1 MNTCYNRVANSIFV
15 IRYLSFDIQT
25 MPLRF
30 QAQRDKLAAQAPQKW
45 LDNLAPKVA
54 HLRGE
59 LARRDPRDLAERTGA
74 TLDATQQAIQIELW
88 GKPYTLV
95 HPELVARDAT
105 GAEAST
111 DKQALLLMYLHTAD
125 ETPLAPAGKWL
136 AYRELPGGMFYA
148 NAFHGYAELRLAQAF
163 NGDVERFRTAAVGL
177 KGSKLTFGDASFEF
191 VALPR
196 ILVAAVYWLG
206 DEDFPS
212 NASILFDA
220 AASHYLPTDAVGAL
234 GSQLVSR
241 LIGKSDEDAQTLTA
255 LAVQPPDA
263 A

>member
-1 MNTCYNRVANSIFV
+1 MS
-15 IRYLSFDIQT
+15 
-25 MPLRF
+25 LRF
-30 QAQRDKLAAQAPQKW
+30 QAQRDQLAAQAPQKW

-54 HLRGE
+54 QLREE
-59 LARRDPRDLAERTGA
+59 LAHRDPRDLAERSGA
-74 TLDATQQAIQIELW
+74 TLNAQQQTIQLELW
-88 GKPYTLV
+88 GKSYTLA
-95 HPELVARDAT
+95 HPELVGRDAT

-125 ETPLAPAGKWL
+125 GTPLAPAGKWL

-148 NAFHGYAELRLAQAF
+148 NAFHGYAELRLAQSF
-163 NGDVERFRTAAVGL
+163 NGDVEKFRAAAARL
-177 KGSKLTFGDASFEF
+177 KGDRLAIGDASFEF

-206 DEDFPS
+206 DEDFAS
-212 NASILFDA
+212 NAGILFDA
-220 AASHYLPTDAVGAL
+220 SASHYLATDAVGAL

-255 LAVQPPDA
+255 LAVQPPMLEIKT
-263 A
+263 

>member
-1 MNTCYNRVANSIFV
+1 
-15 IRYLSFDIQT
+15 
-25 MPLRF
+25 MPPRF

-45 LDNLAPKVA
+45 LNNLTPKVT
-54 HLRGE
+54 HLRAE
-59 LARRDPRDLAERTGA
+59 LARRDPHDLSERSGA
-74 TLDATQQAIQIELW
+74 TFDATQQTIQFELW

-95 HPELVARDAT
+95 HPELVARDAS

-111 DKQALLLMYLHTAD
+111 YKQALLLMYLQTAD
-125 ETPLAPAGKWL
+125 GTPPAGKWL

-148 NAFHGYAELRLAQAF
+148 NAFHGYAELRLAQSF
-163 NGDVERFRTAAVGL
+163 NGDLAKFRAAAVGL

-241 LIGKSDEDAQTLTA
+241 LVGTSDEDAQTLTA
-255 LAVQPPDA
+255 LAVQPPDS
-263 A
+263 

>member
-1 MNTCYNRVANSIFV
+1 
-15 IRYLSFDIQT
+15 

-30 QAQRDKLAAQAPQKW
+30 QDQRNKLAAEAPQKW
-45 LDNLAPKVA
+45 LDNLTPKVA
-54 HLRGE
+54 HLRE
-59 LARRDPRDLAERTGA
+59 DLARRDPSDLAERSGA
-74 TLDATQQAIQIELW
+74 TFDAARQAIQIELW
-88 GKPYTLV
+88 GKPYTLG
-95 HPELVARDAT
+95 HPELVARDAA
-105 GAEAST
+105 GAEAGIY
-111 DKQALLLMYLHTAD
+111 KQALLLMYLHTAD
-125 ETPLAPAGKWL
+125 KTPLTHKWL

-148 NAFHGYAELRLAQAF
+148 NAFHGYAELRLAQSF
-163 NGDVERFRTAAVGL
+163 NGDLAKFRAAAAGL

-241 LIGKSDEDAQTLTA
+241 LNGASDEDPQTLTA
-255 LAVQPPDA
+255 VAVHPPDS
-263 A
+263 

>member
-1 MNTCYNRVANSIFV
+1 MS
-15 IRYLSFDIQT
+15 
-25 MPLRF
+25 LRF
-30 QAQRDKLAAQAPQKW
+30 QVQRDKLAAQAPQKW
-45 LDNLAPKVA
+45 LDSLAPKVA
-54 HLRGE
+54 QLREE
-59 LARRDPRDLAERTGA
+59 LAHRDPRDLAERSGA
-74 TLDATQQAIQIELW
+74 TLNAQQQTIQLELW
-88 GKPYTLV
+88 GKPYTLA

-125 ETPLAPAGKWL
+125 GTPLAGKWL
-136 AYRELPGGMFYA
+136 AYRDLPGGMFYA
-148 NAFHGYAELRLAQAF
+148 NAFHGYAELRLAQSF
-163 NGDVERFRTAAVGL
+163 NGDVEKFRAAATRL
-177 KGSKLTFGDASFEF
+177 KGDRLAFGDASFEF

-255 LAVQPPDA
+255 LAVQPPTHGAKRASATD
-263 A
+263 

>member
-1 MNTCYNRVANSIFV
+1 
-15 IRYLSFDIQT
+15 

-30 QAQRDKLAAQAPQKW
+30 QDQRNKLAAEAPQKW

-54 HLRGE
+54 RLRGE
-59 LARRDPRDLAERTGA
+59 LARRDPHDLAERSGA
-74 TLDATQQAIQIELW
+74 TFDAAQQAIQIELW

-95 HPELVARDAT
+95 HPELVARGAS
-105 GAEAST
+105 GAEAGLY
-111 DKQALLLMYLHTAD
+111 KQALLLMYLQTAD
-125 ETPLAPAGKWL
+125 GTPPAHKWL

-148 NAFHGYAELRLAQAF
+148 NAFHGYAELRLAQSF
-163 NGDVERFRTAAVGL
+163 NGDLEKFRTAAAGL
-177 KGSKLTFGDASFEF
+177 KGSRLTFGDASFEF
-191 VALPR
+191 MALPR

-241 LIGKSDEDAQTLTA
+241 LIGTSDKDAQTLTA
-255 LAVQPPDA
+255 LAVQPPDS
-263 A
+263 

>member
-1 MNTCYNRVANSIFV
+1 M
-15 IRYLSFDIQT
+15 L
-25 MPLRF
+25 LRF

-45 LDNLAPKVA
+45 LDNLAPKVVQ
-54 HLRGE
+54 LREE
-59 LARRDPRDLAERTGA
+59 LARRDPRALSERSGA
-74 TLDATQQAIQIELW
+74 TFDAQQQTIQVELW

-105 GAEAST
+105 GAEIST

-125 ETPLAPAGKWL
+125 GAPLAHKWL

-163 NGDVERFRTAAVGL
+163 NGDVERFRAAAVGL
-177 KGSKLTFGDASFEF
+177 KGSRLTFGDASFEF

-241 LIGKSDEDAQTLTA
+241 LIGISDEDAQTLTA

-263 A
+263 

>member
-1 MNTCYNRVANSIFV
+1 
-15 IRYLSFDIQT
+15 

-30 QAQRDKLAAQAPQKW
+30 QEQRDRLAAQAPQKW

-54 HLRGE
+54 QLREE
-59 LARRDPRDLAERTGA
+59 LGRRDPRDLAERSGA
-74 TLDATQQAIQIELW
+74 TFDAARQAIQIELW
-88 GKPYTLV
+88 GKSYSLA

-105 GAEAST
+105 GAETSA

-125 ETPLAPAGKWL
+125 GTPLAGKWL

-148 NAFHGYAELRLAQAF
+148 NAFHGYAELRLAQFF
-163 NGDVERFRTAAVGL
+163 NGDVEKVRAACACL
-177 KGSKLTFGDASFEF
+177 KGDRLAFGDASFEF
-191 VALPR
+191 LALPR

-212 NASILFDA
+212 NAGILFDA
-220 AASHYLPTDAVGAL
+220 SASHYLPTDAVGGL

-241 LIGKSDEDAQTLTA
+241 LIGKSNEDAQTLTA
-255 LAVQPPDA
+255 LAVQPPPNS
-263 A
+263 